1 MTAISKT
8 LVAIVADLQA
18 AGKTPWLTIEGDRVH
33 GVYPSRD
40 IARSAKTG
48 KPVKFDG
55 QGFELDADEATST
68 EAAETFALPTNGDTE
83 RMSEESLEDDGGETS
98 SVADVDADEFSAAKD
113 TLGDMQPT
121 VEPVPPVVNETLKAD
136 KPDADIR
143 RKSEIVRPTKL
154 VWDICDAVRKAN
166 PEATR
171 KEILEECERRGI
183 AYYTARTQYQVWKS
197 MQK

>member
-8 LVAIVADLQA
+8 LALIIADFQT
-18 AGKTPWLTIEGDRVH
+18 AGKNPWLTIDADRVT

-55 QGFELDADEATST
+55 QGFELDADEGTDDQAVLNDGG
-68 EAAETFALPTNGDTE
+68 ELET
-83 RMSEESLEDDGGETS
+83 LEDDGGETS